1 MNNAALVRLFPPP
14 IDKFRNFFEPPN
26 SRGRNEASP
35 NSAAFRQEDRPS
47 RFHWRLLNLFSCF
60 DKRVTERLDH
70 LLGDIM
76 ADLSMQAPRGG
87 RSALPDNCRH
97 WPSRFIENDPAK
109 SAEYAGESPCLRGV
123 S

>member
-76 ADLSMQAPRGG
+76 ADLSMQAPRGAFRAAG
-87 RSALPDNCRH
+87 QLSPLAVPVHRKRSSEISGIR
-97 WPSRFIENDPAK
+97 R
-109 SAEYAGESPCLRGV
+109 
-123 S
+123 